1 MLVPK
6 PTTLPEGTDL
16 VPVVSYA
23 RISADLRG
31 DEHGVQDQ
39 HRVNRQTATRHGW
52 TVVHEF
58 TDNDK
63 SAAKADVYR
72 DDFEAMLKVL
82 KGGKLPDGREVRG
95 VVIIAEDRLAR
106 RPGDYERFVEAITY
120 RDGRVF
126 ADAKQSKDLYSE
138 DVESMGLFGAVISKM
153 EVRKMQRR
161 MRSSHQARALQGK
174 VVGGPRPFGW
184 KDDRITVEEPEAA
197 LLRQAARDFAGGTSL
212 YAIVMDWRRRGVKT
226 PRGNDWQMRT
236 LSSALAKPRMCGYRE
251 LRGELVRDASGAP
264 ILGEWQPILT
274 PEEWLAV
281 RDILDSRKG
290 HSVKRG
296 GVVGAPLPLDYREH
310 RYLLTGVLRCGR
322 PVAGGGVC
330 NVPLRTKKT
339 KDRKRHIYFC
349 PGQDVG
355 GCGGVSRRGD
365 LVDFAISEL
374 VLGQMELAQYTDV
387 DDTPLWT
394 REEELTEVE
403 EQLEELTRQWRARNI
418 SNNLYFRNA
427 ADLEGDIAR
436 LRAEKNKITGRAE
449 RQRASMVTDIKEIRR
464 RWYLPEAEGGLP
476 LSRKRAHVREMLHAV
491 IVHPAGKGRATFN
504 PDLLEPVWME

>member
-1 MLVPK
+1 MPK

-39 HRVNRQTATRHGW
+39 HRVNRRTARRHGW
-52 TVVHEF
+52 TVVHEL

-126 ADAKQSKDLYSE
+126 RGRQ
-138 DVESMGLFGAVISKM
+138 AVQGPLQRGRG
-153 EVRKMQRR
+153 EHGPVRRG
-161 MRSSHQARALQGK
+161 HLQN
-174 VVGGPRPFGW
+174 GGPQDATPDAQLPSGAGTSGQSGRWSSSVRLEGRPDHGG
-184 KDDRITVEEPEAA
+184 RAGSGLAA
-197 LLRQAARDFAGGTSL
+197 AAARDFAGGTSL
-212 YAIVMDWRRRGVKT
+212 YAIVMNWKRRGIKT

-236 LSSALAKPRMCGYRE
+236 LNSALAKPRMCGYRE

-264 ILGEWQPILT
+264 ITGEWQPILT
-274 PEEWLAV
+274 PAEWLAV

-296 GVVGAPLPLDYREH
+296 GAVGAPLPLDYREH

-322 PVAGGGVC
+322 PAEGGGVC
-330 NVPLRTKKT
+330 NVPLRTKRV
-339 KDRKRHIYFC
+339 KDGERHNYFC

-365 LVDFAISEL
+365 L
-374 VLGQMELAQYTDV
+374 
-387 DDTPLWT
+387 
-394 REEELTEVE
+394 
-403 EQLEELTRQWRARNI
+403 
-418 SNNLYFRNA
+418 
-427 ADLEGDIAR
+427 
-436 LRAEKNKITGRAE
+436 GRV
-449 RQRASMVTDIKEIRR
+449 S
-464 RWYLPEAEGGLP
+464 
-476 LSRKRAHVREMLHAV
+476 
-491 IVHPAGKGRATFN
+491 
-504 PDLLEPVWME
+504 